1 MKAFKNK
8 ILTFALIGA
17 LSVIGLSGCAQPAA
31 PAAPEAEAPAV
42 EEAKLSGEIKIDG
55 SSTVFPITE
64 AVAEEFLAVH
74 PDVKVPVGVSGT
86 GGGFKKWIAKE
97 TDISDASRPIKDQ
110 EAADAKAAGI
120 EFIELEVAFDGLS
133 VLVNPENTWVESLT
147 VEELKKIWAPD
158 STVKTWQ
165 DVRPEWPA
173 DAIKLYAPGTDS
185 GTFDYFTEEING
197 ESGAIR
203 PDFTASEDDNVLVQ
217 GIAGDKNALGFF
229 GFAYYEENQDK
240 LKLVAIDSGNGPILP
255 NFDTIKDGTY
265 TPLSRPLF
273 MYVNKEAL
281 SRPEVKSFLT
291 FYLESAKDIVKS
303 VGYVA
308 LPDDKYE
315 AGLSAIQ

>member
-1 MKAFKNK
+1 MKPLKNR

-17 LSVIGLSGCAQPAA
+17 LSIVGLTGCSQPTATSA
-31 PAAPEAEAPAV
+31 DATPTA
-42 EEAKLSGEIKIDG
+42 EEAKLTGEIKIDG

-64 AVAEEFLAVH
+64 AIAEEFLAAH

-97 TDISDASRPIKDQ
+97 TDINDASRQIKEQ
-110 EAADAKAAGI
+110 EATDAKAAGI
-120 EFIELEVAFDGLS
+120 EFVEVKVAFDGLS
-133 VLVNPENTWVESLT
+133 VLVNPENTWVESMT

-158 STVKTWQ
+158 STVKTWK

-173 DAIKLYAPGTDS
+173 DPIKLYAPGTDS
-185 GTFDYFTEEING
+185 GTFDYFTEVING
-197 ESGAIR
+197 KSGAIR

-240 LKLVAIDSGNGPILP
+240 LKLVSVDNGKGPVAP
-255 NFDTIKDGTY
+255 TFDTIKDGSY
-265 TPLSRPLF
+265 APLSRPLF
-273 MYVNKEAL
+273 MYINKEAL
-281 SRPEVKSFLT
+281 ARPEVKTFMT
-291 FYLESAKDIVKS
+291 FYLENAKDLVKE

-308 LPDDKYE
+308 LPDDQYE
-315 AGLSAIQ
+315 AGLSAVQ

>member
-1 MKAFKNK
+1 MKALKNR
-8 ILTFALIGA
+8 ILVLALIGVV
-17 LSVIGLSGCAQPAA
+17 SVIGLSGCSQPAA
-31 PAAPEAEAPAV
+31 PAADATPAA
-42 EEAKLSGEIKIDG
+42 EEAKLTGEIKIDG

-64 AVAEEFLAVH
+64 AIAEEFLAAH

-97 TDISDASRPIKDQ
+97 TDINDASRPIKEQ

-120 EFIELEVAFDGLS
+120 EFVEVKVAFDGLS

-147 VEELKKIWAPD
+147 VDELKKIWAPD
-158 STVKTWQ
+158 STVKTWK

-185 GTFDYFTEEING
+185 GTFDYFTEAING
-197 ESGAIR
+197 KSGEIR

-229 GFAYYEENQDK
+229 GFAYYEENMDK
-240 LKLVAIDSGNGPILP
+240 LKLVGIDNGKGPVSP
-255 NFDTIKDGTY
+255 SFETIKDGSY
-265 TPLSRPLF
+265 APLSRPLF
-273 MYVNKEAL
+273 MYVTKEAL
-281 SRPEVKSFLT
+281 AKPEVKTFMS
-291 FYLESAKDIVKS
+291 FYLENAKDIVS
-303 VGYVA
+303 EVGYVA
-308 LPDDKYE
+308 LPDDQYA